1 VHAKG
6 LTAPVSKGDVIFRLD
21 SSEQEAALDT
31 AKRKIAEVD
40 AIATAD
46 GLSSSLCAQVISS
59 VPLTRSAGILIPE
72 GAGQR
77 SLQAGSGQIEA
88 QVLKEGMVAD
98 ATCISKRW

>member
-1 VHAKG
+1 M
-6 LTAPVSKGDVIFRLD
+6 IFRLD
-21 SSEQEAALDT
+21 SSKQEAALDT

-40 AIATAD
+40 AAIATAD

-59 VPLTRSAGILIPE
+59 IPLMRSAGILIPE

-77 SLQAGSGQIEA
+77 SLQAGFGQIEA